1 MVSWSDMSNDVLEYV
16 TSFLPFTDQKRF
28 SAVCQSWRYVTKQ
41 KRYPPAPQLP
51 WLVLD
56 ENKETKKRNFFNIT
70 EKRHYS
76 IDIPELYGQYICGS
90 SYGWLFTVDKRIN
103 IRLLNP
109 FTRECFELP
118 HFTCYEYHQP
128 ASHPEGSVPSTHYDY
143 DEPASLPEGSVEDAR
158 GCTFKQLREEIVQKA
173 VLSHDPNKRSW
184 ECTFRDI
191 REIFVQRAVLS
202 HDPKKRSD
210 FTAMI
215 VFGEYSVLLMW
226 KPGER
231 VWSAI
236 DLHEGFRDVIY
247 FRGKF
252 YAVSSMAAI
261 YAVEVGS
268 RPKRIL
274 TVPEHDI
281 DCEWPYL
288 VDFKGKLLLV
298 LRLHRDF
305 KKPGNKFVVYE
316 VDLKKGTYR
325 EWNDLHS
332 HAIFV
337 GNNSSVVI
345 GPRKISC
352 IRNGIYFN
360 DMCKSYRWR
369 YREHYSGVYN
379 MVSRTWRRHRSKKNH
394 VLDARNAALMW
405 FTPNA

>member
-16 TSFLPFTDQKRF
+16 TSFLPFTDQERF
-28 SAVCQSWRYVTKQ
+28 SAVCQSWRYVAKQ

-51 WLVLD
+51 WLVLS
-56 ENKETKKRNFFNIT
+56 ENEETKKRKFVSIT

-103 IRLLNP
+103 VHLLNP

-118 HFTCYEYHQP
+118 PFTRYTYDKP
-128 ASHPEGSVPSTHYDY
+128 ASLPEGSVPFTRYSVEDDY
-143 DEPASLPEGSVEDAR
+143 DEPASLPEGSVEDAQE
-158 GCTFKQLREEIVQKA
+158 CSFKRWQMRHIVQK
-173 VLSHDPNKRSW
+173 
-184 ECTFRDI
+184 
-191 REIFVQRAVLS
+191 AVLS

-210 FTAMI
+210 FTAVI
-215 VFGEYSVLLMW
+215 VCNEGGTLLMW

-231 VWSAI
+231 AWSAI
-236 DLHEGFRDVIY
+236 DLSEGFRDAIC

-274 TVPEHDI
+274 RVSEHDI
-281 DCEWPYL
+281 DRKWPYL

-298 LRLHRDF
+298 LRLNRDF
-305 KKPGNKFVVYE
+305 KKPRYKFTVYE

-337 GNNSSVVI
+337 GNNSSVVV

-360 DMCKSYRWR
+360 LYKRYRWR
-369 YREHYSGVYN
+369 SNKHYSGVYN
-379 MVSRTWRRHRSKKNH
+379 MVRGTGRRHRSKKNH